1 MLLCGLKCVFAH
13 GEEERLSCRMSPALL
28 KAAEM
33 QAGQDRNAAGQDR
46 RAAASAQREHIAQ
59 SRPDAVLT
67 LVVVVENG
75 EVAPDVVAQLVDA
88 EEDIALTPHPT
99 GRDAD
104 GRMLF
109 LAPDAGKALLL
120 VLRYSFQAGGGASFT
135 FTLVAM

>member
-1 MLLCGLKCVFAH
+1 MQRVKIEEPQHQLK
-13 GEEERLSCRMSPALL
+13 GNTSL
-28 KAAEM
+28 KA
-33 QAGQDRNAAGQDR
+33 G
-46 RAAASAQREHIAQ
+46 
-59 SRPDAVLT
+59 LT

-75 EVAPDVVAQLVDA
+75 EVAPDVVRAKIVKDEV

-120 VLRYSFQAGGGASFT
+120 VLRYSFEAGGGASFT
-135 FTLVAM
+135 PSPNLHPGVARSDTSGDPKRTSQIVFP

>member
-1 MLLCGLKCVFAH
+1 
-13 GEEERLSCRMSPALL
+13 MSPELL

-33 QAGQDRNAAGQDR
+33 QRVKIEMQRVKIEEPQHQLKGNTSLKAG
-46 RAAASAQREHIAQ
+46 
-59 SRPDAVLT
+59 LT

-75 EVAPDVVAQLVDA
+75 EVAPDVVAKIVDD

-109 LAPDAGKALLL
+109 LAPDAGKALQL
-120 VLRYSFQAGGGASFT
+120 VLRYSFKAFGGASFT

>member
-1 MLLCGLKCVFAH
+1 MQRVKIEEPQHQLK
-13 GEEERLSCRMSPALL
+13 GNTSL
-28 KAAEM
+28 KA
-33 QAGQDRNAAGQDR
+33 G
-46 RAAASAQREHIAQ
+46 
-59 SRPDAVLT
+59 LT

-75 EVAPDVVAQLVDA
+75 EVAPDVVRAKIVED

-120 VLRYSFQAGGGASFT
+120 VRRYSFEVLGGASFK
-135 FTLVAM
+135 FKLLRWE